1 MKIAIIG
8 AGNNAIGHAKSLAVM
23 DEVEIVAI
31 VDPMTERADAMVADF
46 GGRSFGDHQQMLKEA
61 QPDAV
66 WVCSPC
72 WLHADQTVDCLS
84 ADAHVM
90 CEKPMAL
97 NVPDCDRMVAAAN
110 THNVKL
116 MIDQTTRF
124 MPALVEM
131 QRIFQSGECG
141 DLVRSWSIRE
151 SYHQIKNE
159 ASWRLDFDKSG
170 GIVFEWEVHE
180 IDFVRSIGG
189 RVSEVYAKTHYSREN
204 APDFL
209 DYFSAILTFEDG
221 GFGNLEASQSEHLGL
236 SGRGLSGTRGSIVAA
251 GKDQIKIQTEE
262 DDTPRILEVEPD
274 AGTRRGLNR
283 YTSNRP
289 FVEAILNDGP
299 SPVSG
304 EDARHNI
311 EIACAIVESGK
322 TGGPVSLKN

>member
-1 MKIAIIG
+1 MRVSIVG

-23 DEVEIVAI
+23 DEVEIVAV
-31 VDPMTERADAMVADF
+31 VDPVLERAQEMVDDV
-46 GGRSFGDHQQMLKEA
+46 GGRAFPDHPTMLKEA
-61 QPDAV
+61 EPDAV

-84 ADAHVM
+84 AGAHVM

-97 NVPDCDRMVAAAN
+97 NVADCDRMIDAAKA
-110 THNVKL
+110 HNAKL

-124 MPALVEM
+124 VPNLIEM

-151 SYHQIKNE
+151 SYHQIKND
-159 ASWRLDFDKSG
+159 ASWRLDFEKSG

-189 RVSEVYAKTHYSREN
+189 RVNDVYAKTAFSREG
-204 APDFL
+204 ATGFL
-209 DYFSAILTFEDG
+209 DYFTAVLTFENG
-221 GFGNLEASQSEHLGL
+221 GYGNLEASQSEHLGM
-236 SGRGLSGTRGSIVAA
+236 SSRGFSGTRGSAVSV
-251 GKDQIKIQTEE
+251 GKDQVRIRTV
-262 DDTPRILEVEPD
+262 DDPEPRIVEVEPD
-274 AGTRRGLNR
+274 EGAKRGLNR

-299 SPVSG
+299 SPVNG
-304 EDARHNI
+304 EDAKHNI
-311 EIACAIVESGK
+311 EIGAAIVESGR
-322 TGGPVSLKN
+322 TGEVVGIG